1 MLVLGRRPWE
11 VVCIG
16 MNIQVRILE
25 IRGNRAKVA
34 VEAPHEVPVWR
45 GELVAK
51 ARASKIAALNDG

>member
-1 MLVLGRRPWE
+1 MLVLGRKPGE

-16 MNIQVRILE
+16 TNIQVRILE

-34 VEAPHEVPVWR
+34 VEAPREVPVWR

-51 ARASKIAALNDG
+51 AGASKIAGLNDG